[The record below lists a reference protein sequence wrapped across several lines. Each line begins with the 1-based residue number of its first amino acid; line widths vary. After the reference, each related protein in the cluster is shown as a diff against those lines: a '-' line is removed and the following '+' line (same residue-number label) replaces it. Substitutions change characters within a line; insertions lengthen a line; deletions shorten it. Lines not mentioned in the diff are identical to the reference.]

1 MAKKRTITVNRSG
14 QGLGLELWAYG
25 RKGPGNGFD
34 PGLAEH
40 LEIVQRTV
48 SRAPEV
54 MVKVTG
60 GGRDAG
66 TAGAH
71 LKYISRNGVL
81 GLNTDQGEL
90 VSGKN
95 AHEFILEDWGLDMHV
110 GGKNRKDGD
119 RSKPKMVY
127 NIVLS
132 MPEGTPKEAVLSA
145 AKTFAR
151 ENFAFKHRYAMVL
164 HDPSID
170 PKYEK
175 THKGNNP
182 HVHLVVKAVSEEK
195 QRLYV
200 DREMLRAWREQFAR
214 HLRAIGVEANA
225 TPAYLRGK
233 GKSNSNSNIYQH
245 QKRIDDW
252 ETRKKSGLEA
262 GEKPAASTLREK
274 QVQAVIA
281 DIINGV
287 KPDIEQKAKL
297 SSIRESVEAEWVGVE
312 KALRAAGKEQ
322 DADRVKSFINSFAP
336 VKTDHELRKENF
348 DLARL
353 RDSIVPSKTTTA
365 QKDKTLNSGKD
376 LSR

>member
-1 MAKKRTITVNRSG
+1 
-14 QGLGLELWAYG
+14 
-25 RKGPGNGFD
+25 
-34 PGLAEH
+34 
-40 LEIVQRTV
+40 
-48 SRAPEV
+48 
-54 MVKVTG
+54 
-60 GGRDAG
+60 
-66 TAGAH
+66 
-71 LKYISRNGVL
+71 
-81 GLNTDQGEL
+81 
-90 VSGKN
+90 
-95 AHEFILEDWGLDMHV
+95 
-110 GGKNRKDGD
+110 
-119 RSKPKMVY
+119 
-127 NIVLS
+127 
-132 MPEGTPKEAVLSA
+132 
-145 AKTFAR
+145 
-151 ENFAFKHRYAMVL
+151 MVL

-175 THKGNNP
+175 THKGNIP

-200 DREMLRAWREQFAR
+200 DREMLRAWRGQFAR

-252 ETRKKSGLEA
+252 ETRKKSGQES
-262 GEKPAASTLREK
+262 GKKPVASTLRKK
-274 QVQAVIA
+274 QAQAVIA

-297 SSIRESVEAEWVGVE
+297 SSIRESVEAEWVEVE
-312 KALRAAGKEQ
+312 QVLRAAGKEQ